1 VDTLCGG
8 AKPVGRNGAIVDQRG
23 DAAIWA
29 ATAGSSFIRLVWQEA
44 YECGEPTIDREH
56 QQLFSLANSLLDVSR
71 DSDSSPEA
79 LRSEFDKMVTH
90 VVRHFAKEEA
100 LLAQHG
106 HKDLEPH
113 RLAHVELVARAMEFR
128 RVVAAG
134 RAKLGDLVEFLA
146 DTIIAQHIFTIDRV
160 FFHLFRKL
168 ESHAMRDDLA
178 GAVSGN
184 ELSLHYQPQARIGG
198 AIVGFEALVRWR
210 HRTRGMVYPDNFI
223 PLAEETGLIL
233 PIGEWVLREA
243 CSEAASWSN
252 PLTVAVNLSPIQ
264 FHHKDLVGLIHA
276 ILLETG
282 LPPNRLELEITERVM
297 LDRHSRALAI
307 LRRIKDLGVRIAMDD
322 FGTGY
327 SSLSY
332 LQSFPFDKIK
342 IDRSFVCNLGQNAQ
356 SSAIVRAI
364 IGLGRELHLPVIAEG
379 VETEDQRAFLA
390 REHCHEIQGYLIGRP
405 RPIADYADLVGRPA
419 STLVVE
425 SQRPLARAD
434 LNLAESGGL
443 SVDGSNTRALIER
456 TDQAAAS

>member
-1 VDTLCGG
+1 VDVLCSV
-8 AKPVGRNGAIVDQRG
+8 AKPVERNGAVADGSG
-23 DAAIWA
+23 DIEVLAEAP
-29 ATAGSSFIRLVWQEA
+29 GLSFIRLVWQKA

-56 QQLFSLANSLLDVSR
+56 QQLFYLANSLFEASLQ
-71 DSDSSPEA
+71 PEIQSQT
-79 LRSEFDKMVTH
+79 LRSECERFLAHLVQ
-90 VVRHFAKEEA
+90 HFANEEA
-100 LLAQHG
+100 LLALNG
-106 HKDLEPH
+106 YGDLDRH
-113 RLAHVELVARAMEFR
+113 RLAHAELVMRAADFEAA
-128 RVVAAG
+128 VVAG
-134 RAKLGDLVEFLA
+134 RAKLGDLVEFVA
-146 DTIIAQHIFTIDRV
+146 NSVIAQHTFKVDRQY
-160 FFHLFRKL
+160 FHLFRNP
-168 ESHAMRDDLA
+168 EPHAMRDDLA
-178 GAVSGN
+178 AAISRN

-198 AIVGFEALVRWR
+198 EIVGFEALVRWR
-210 HRTRGMVYPDNFI
+210 HRTLGMVYPDTFI

-243 CSEAASWSN
+243 CREAASWSN

-297 LDRHSRALAI
+297 VDHHSRALAI

-364 IGLGRELHLPVIAEG
+364 IGLGRDLHLPVIAEG

-405 RPIADYADLVGRPA
+405 RPITDYADLVGRPA
-419 STLVVE
+419 LKLVAEQQRTLGGAT
-425 SQRPLARAD
+425 Q
-434 LNLAESGGL
+434 NLAESGGL
-443 SVDGSNTRALIER
+443 SGDRSRTSVPIER
-456 TDQAAAS
+456 ADQAAAS